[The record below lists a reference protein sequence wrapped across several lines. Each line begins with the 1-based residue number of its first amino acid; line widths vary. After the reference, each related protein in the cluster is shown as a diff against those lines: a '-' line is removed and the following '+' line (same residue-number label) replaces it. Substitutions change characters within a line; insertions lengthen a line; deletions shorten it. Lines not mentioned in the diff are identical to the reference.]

1 MSGGRVLN
9 MAQCKINVRFF
20 RPPPELEGCF
30 SSFYRAEFDIPEG
43 GFVRDRLQPEWGN
56 TRFFR
61 DAAPDASMASGAHLV
76 GAAFTATG
84 PSAMLTDFT
93 LGNTRLWGIGYFP
106 LGWAKF
112 IGAPASELANCVV
125 DGRKHPAFADFLDL
139 SHSLYGDTPDDEAEY
154 ARIIGHFMARAD
166 RVVPDQEKIAV
177 AHAALVEPDLA
188 SVADFAS
195 RAGLTPRT
203 LERICRRYF
212 GFTPRLLLRRQRF
225 MRSLAAYM
233 LDPSISWTTAIDGR
247 YHDQAHFVRDFH
259 HFMGMSPS
267 EYAALDH
274 PILAAF
280 MRERAQVWGAAAQTL
295 DKPVPLDKAVP

>member
-1 MSGGRVLN
+1 
-9 MAQCKINVRFF
+9 MAQCEIDVRFF

-30 SSFYRAEFDIPEG
+30 SSFYRAEFRVSENG
-43 GFVRDRLQPEWGN
+43 TVQDRLQPEWGN

-61 DAAPDASMASGAHLV
+61 GAAPDASMPSGARLS

-84 PSAMLTDFT
+84 PSSMLTDFT
-93 LGNTRLWGIGYFP
+93 LGSTRLWGIGYLP

-112 IGAPASELANCVV
+112 IGAPASEMANCVV
-125 DGRKHPAFADFLDL
+125 DGDLDPAFADFREL
-139 SHSLYGDTPDDEAEY
+139 SATLHDDQPDDEAEY
-154 ARIIGHFMARAD
+154 ARIIAHFLARAG
-166 RVVPDQEKIAV
+166 RVVSDREKIEAV
-177 AHAALVEPDLA
+177 HLALVEPDLA
-188 SVADFAS
+188 SVGDFAERS
-195 RAGLTPRT
+195 GLTLRT

-280 MRERAQVWGAAAQTL
+280 MRERAQARGAAAQTL
-295 DKPVPLDKAVP
+295 DKPAP